1 MKARIYG
8 EVVVIT
14 GQSTIRA
21 KAGGQE
27 ESGEYRFTD
36 VWERRGNLWQAIAS
50 QVTRVTK
57 P

>member
-36 VWERRGNLWQAIAS
+36 GWERRGNLWQAIAS